1 MITYPN
7 TVENSL
13 NDLTTADINNMSL
26 VNGGTT
32 LIDGAIIVQYLNYK
46 YGNYKCTKP
55 IFASWTLYKTL
66 RTDDYIKMAIAVNS
80 TYNPIENYNSIEQN
94 VILKNDGIYQEQ
106 IAHGKTTTDTANNV
120 TNENSVTTFE
130 NTTYRPNSKNVQS
143 GNTTSAETGTTT
155 TTKQHTTQSS
165 ITMDNT
171 TYFADET
178 EGTINKK
185 SGNIGVTTT
194 QQMIESEIELRMKNI
209 TEMFIDEYV
218 RQYCYCNE
226 GVC

>member
-7 TVENSL
+7 TVENSI
-13 NDLTTADINNMSL
+13 NDMTTADINNMSV
-26 VNGGTT
+26 VNGSTT

-66 RTDDYIKMAIAVNS
+66 RTDDYMKMAIAVNS
-80 TYNPIENYNSIEQN
+80 NYNPIENYNSEETN
-94 VILKNDGIYQEQ
+94 VIMRNDGTYQEQ
-106 IAHGKTTTDTANNV
+106 IGHGKTTTDTANGV

-130 NTTYRPNSKNVQS
+130 DTTYRPNSKNVQS
-143 GNTTSAETGTTT
+143 GSTTSAETGTTT
-155 TTKQHTTQSS
+155 TTKQHILSS
-165 ITMDNT
+165 SVTVDDV
-171 TYFADET
+171 TYSADET
-178 EGTINKK
+178 EAHINKK

-194 QQMIESEIELRMKNI
+194 QQMIQSEIELRMKNI

-226 GVC
+226 GVS